1 MRLVISRS
9 FSSKFKPSNKLFVKG
24 DIMSMLH
31 SSDLIVSE
39 IKWDN
44 VRHELL
50 TKERSVNAANLDG
63 IIVGICSKGNRLDLA
78 RSYLDFMKSQS
89 QVINDAAIGRMIRLY
104 YRHYLFNNIDKI
116 SSEDEEDIL
125 QLSKSLLDK
134 YELLEA
140 TLAENVI
147 YGLSITRDWMKCFE
161 LLNHICVTSKV
172 NTTVYDSLIS
182 RAFTEDKLDIA
193 FDLLHEMVNN
203 QLAPKS
209 SVFLKFFKR
218 DRSLEETEKMMN
230 FISDSRLML
239 SEDIIEDFRKI
250 FNKNELTCNTT
261 RISRNGNCSS
271 CSQVLP
277 SAQLNDKEFAKLSK
291 NFLSDVMV
299 RRDVFLKSNPD
310 EMKRFVK
317 FVEKSLPFD
326 CVIDGLNAAF
336 SHGPNQTIQLM
347 AKNVRIYFVQ
357 SNVQ

>member
-1 MRLVISRS
+1 MRRVIGRS
-9 FSSKFKPSNKLFVKG
+9 FSSKFKPGNKLFIKY
-24 DIMSMLH
+24 DIMNMLH
-31 SSDLIVSE
+31 SNDLIVSE

-63 IIVGICSKGNRLDLA
+63 IIVGFCSKGNRLDLA

-89 QVINDAAIGRMIRLY
+89 QVINDAATGRMIRLY
-104 YRHYLFNNIDKI
+104 YRHYLDNNIDKI

-125 QLSKSLLDK
+125 QLCKSLLDK
-134 YELLEA
+134 YEMVEA
-140 TLAENVI
+140 TLAENII

-182 RAFTEDKLDIA
+182 RAFIEDKLDIA

-218 DRSLEETEKMMN
+218 ERSLEETEKIMN

-239 SEDIIEDFRKI
+239 SEDIMEDFRKI
-250 FNKNELTCNTT
+250 FNSNQSPCNVT
-261 RISRNGNCSS
+261 RISRVGKCSS
-271 CSQVLP
+271 CSNVLP

-310 EMKRFVK
+310 EMKRFEK

-326 CVIDGLNAAF
+326 CVIDGLNSAF
-336 SHGPNQTIQLM
+336 SHGPNQTIELK
-347 AKNVRIYFVQ
+347 AKNVRIFLGLSIVK
-357 SNVQ
+357 